1 MDFDW
6 SILRSG
12 EQTIYRLR
20 GLYEKYGYRRF
31 KMSKFEAYD
40 LYVRNKDFLVSDRMI
55 TFTDAR
61 GVLMAL
67 KPDVTLSILK
77 NTREGEPGP
86 RKVYYN
92 EAVYRTGKGDE
103 TFQEIMQT
111 GLECIGDLDLYHI
124 YEVIALAVGSLAS
137 IHPEYILNVS
147 HLGLVSGFLEAAGVD
162 PENYDGVLAAVR
174 DKNMAALTAFCREKG
189 LSGTVLSLLFI
200 FAVLAAGLSFI
211 PRKGTQTC
219 AVAFGILTL
228 ILVPAFSMT
237 FTRFFTR
244 TIGTVLSGARQA
256 DITGE
261 LALADKLLYGGQG
274 GDRISALLSG
284 MSFSSTPWMW
294 LLLIPAFGLICGTV
308 MVQNIELSSALSR
321 GFLYAFV
328 IALCVLILYPYYVMF
343 ITAVRTPAETNDMH
357 FLHMLPV
364 NWMWGNFGDIVRRNV
379 LTYLGNSLLLSIG
392 ATVIS
397 LLCGIPAAYAMARM
411 KFRGRRAFLGF
422 VIMSQMFSPV
432 VLLVGI
438 SRLMIGLKLNDSV
451 LGLMLIN
458 AAFNQAFAIWLLR
471 GTFVSISSEMEQA
484 ACIDGCSVVGALI
497 RVLLPM
503 AAPGIVTTLI
513 FVFINSWN
521 EYTIST
527 VLISTPARK
536 PITVGITQFSSFN
549 MIEWHYLFAS
559 ALLAT
564 IPVVILFMF
573 IEKHLVSGLTSGG
586 VKG

>member
-162 PENYDGVLAAVR
+162 PEDYDGVLAAVR

-189 LSGTVLSLLFI
+189 LSGTVLSLLEKLVTTYGPMDKVLEELAPLCVGGKQTREAWEELRRLCDLLKANGLDSRVYLDFSVEGDMRYYSGI
-200 FAVLAAGLSFI
+200 VFRGFLKGLAAG
-211 PRKGTQTC
+211 
-219 AVAFGILTL
+219 
-228 ILVPAFSMT
+228 
-237 FTRFFTR
+237 
-244 TIGTVLSGARQA
+244 VLSGGQYDRMAEKMGKNCGAIGFAIYLNELERLGPAKSDLDA
-256 DITGE
+256 D
-261 LALADKLLYGGQG
+261 
-274 GDRISALLSG
+274 
-284 MSFSSTPWMW
+284 
-294 LLLIPAFGLICGTV
+294 
-308 MVQNIELSSALSR
+308 
-321 GFLYAFV
+321 
-328 IALCVLILYPYYVMF
+328 VLILYDEN
-343 ITAVRTPAETNDMH
+343 TDLAELTRQADQ
-357 FLHMLPV
+357 LTGSGKRVL
-364 NWMWGNFGDIVRRNV
+364 VRRAPEGV
-379 LTYLGNSLLLSIG
+379 AAGE
-392 ATVIS
+392 TV
-397 LLCGIPAAYAMARM
+397 
-411 KFRGRRAFLGF
+411 
-422 VIMSQMFSPV
+422 
-432 VLLVGI
+432 
-438 SRLMIGLKLNDSV
+438 D
-451 LGLMLIN
+451 
-458 AAFNQAFAIWLLR
+458 LR
-471 GTFVSISSEMEQA
+471 GGK
-484 ACIDGCSVVGALI
+484 DRG
-497 RVLLPM
+497 
-503 AAPGIVTTLI
+503 
-513 FVFINSWN
+513 
-521 EYTIST
+521 
-527 VLISTPARK
+527 
-536 PITVGITQFSSFN
+536 
-549 MIEWHYLFAS
+549 
-559 ALLAT
+559 
-564 IPVVILFMF
+564 
-573 IEKHLVSGLTSGG
+573 
-586 VKG
+586 